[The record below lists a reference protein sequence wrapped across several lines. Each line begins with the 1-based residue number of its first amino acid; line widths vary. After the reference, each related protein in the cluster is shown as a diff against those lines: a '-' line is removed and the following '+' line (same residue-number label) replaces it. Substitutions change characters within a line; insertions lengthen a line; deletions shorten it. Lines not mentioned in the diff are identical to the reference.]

1 MNDSTTGD
9 GPPTETEQPAAE
21 SELCKAEK
29 QQRAEKCNQRHA
41 APVPGEPRQLF
52 WAAETKLL
60 FQFV

>member
-1 MNDSTTGD
+1 MHDSTTGD

-52 WAAETKLL
+52 WAA
-60 FQFV
+60 